1 MCLVPQFLSFL
12 HHSGKIPLVNNSH
25 AKFQGSNSERLLRSN
40 QKSLQCKPANKRRI
54 DKKTTCSCS
63 AIKLEIKFTLSNFS
77 FATYRNT
84 RNTQELIGNT
94 SRTFGGYY

>member
-12 HHSGKIPLVNNSH
+12 HHSAKIPLVNNSH

-54 DKKTTCSCS
+54 DKKQLVV
-63 AIKLEIKFTLSNFS
+63 AL
-77 FATYRNT
+77 R
-84 RNTQELIGNT
+84 
-94 SRTFGGYY
+94 